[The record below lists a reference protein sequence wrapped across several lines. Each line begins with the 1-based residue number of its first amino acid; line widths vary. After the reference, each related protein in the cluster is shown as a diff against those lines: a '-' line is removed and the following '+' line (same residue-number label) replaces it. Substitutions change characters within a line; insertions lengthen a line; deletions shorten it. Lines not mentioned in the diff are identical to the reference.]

1 MKHIIV
7 TIGTRPEAIK
17 MAPVLKALDEYPED
31 FRVTSVSTA
40 QHRQMLDQVLD
51 AFQLEPEV
59 DLDIMRP
66 NQSLSESSAKAF
78 RGLDEILADLC
89 PDLLLVQGD
98 TNTVLAG
105 AIAAYY
111 HRIPVGHVEAGLRTN
126 DLRVNN

>member
-98 TNTVLAG
+98 TNTVLAC
-105 AIAAYY
+105 AIAPTITGYLW
-111 HRIPVGHVEAGLRTN
+111 GT
-126 DLRVNN
+126 